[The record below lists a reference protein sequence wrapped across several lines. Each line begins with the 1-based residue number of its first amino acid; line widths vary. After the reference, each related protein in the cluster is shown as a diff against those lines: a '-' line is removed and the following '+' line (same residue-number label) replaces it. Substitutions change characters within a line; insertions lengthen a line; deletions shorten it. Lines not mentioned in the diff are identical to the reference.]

1 MKKLSIIGM
10 LSFSLLA
17 GISTTSCEDML
28 TVDTGDKSYTNAN
41 DTLYSYW
48 GIMKCVQDVA
58 ERQVILGE
66 IRGDLVS
73 STEFVTDTLHAISNF
88 ENPADGSCSM
98 LDIRD
103 YYNIINNCNLY
114 IHNADTNQVKNN
126 VKYMLPEYAQVQAI
140 RAWTYLQLVQNYGEV
155 PFISEPISSLDVITN
170 FDYQSNLVNKNNLV
184 DKFIELGLEK
194 YIATKYP
201 NYGQYNNG
209 FTNISARLLFIPVRL
224 VLADLYLLRGQD
236 KSDFRKAAQYYYDY
250 LKTTSSVVPRSYTTA
265 SKTSAATSLDGYIY
279 GVNKEAIWGRW
290 ASTYQYIA
298 SQEVISVIPG
308 NANKGFGTMLTRIA
322 DIFGYEPTSSQSSE
336 VIEGEDG
343 SEEAS
348 SSGAISVKRTYKR
361 QYTPSVS
368 YTGLSEEQTYINYNT
383 ETERREDYT
392 CGDTRIKFS
401 TEDVTYEGE
410 AYKLCAK
417 AANGSTFYY
426 TVPIYRTT
434 VVWLRLAEAINRAG
448 FPQHAF
454 AILKDG
460 LSRAN
465 MPTLGLVRYVN
476 VRVDE
481 NDEPVLDEEGHVIR
495 DTTYVREMIYNS
507 AGAMYYVDSLELKSF
522 FLNFTDDVWNGNYG
536 IHARGCGFG
545 NWTQNDAAGQGIRT
559 NLTGKNDTIS
569 FAYDVLLNAQGVDVE
584 TADHGA
590 IVNAVENI
598 IVDELALEAQ
608 FEGYRFTDL
617 VRFANHKNNAG
628 FNGTEWLANKVASR
642 DVRTAKDDKN
652 VILGSRNEDI
662 YNKLLD
668 QTNWYFTKPVWDV
681 K

>member
-1 MKKLSIIGM
+1 M

-236 KSDFRKAAQYYYDY
+236 ESDFRKAAQYYYDY

-308 NANKGFGTMLTRIA
+308 NANKGFGTMLTRVA

-476 VRVDE
+476 VRIDE